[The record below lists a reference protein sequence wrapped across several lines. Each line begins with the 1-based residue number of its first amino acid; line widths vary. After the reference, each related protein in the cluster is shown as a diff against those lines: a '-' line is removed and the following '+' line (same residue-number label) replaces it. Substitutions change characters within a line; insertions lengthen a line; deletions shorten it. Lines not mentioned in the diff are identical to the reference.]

1 MAMPAEADVIVIGG
15 GSAGCVLAARLS
27 EDPSCRVL
35 LLEAGADLPT
45 RSPPEDVADV
55 FPRAYANPRYFW
67 PGLTARLRRGSP
79 EAAFTQARILGGG
92 STVMGLWALRGLAA
106 DFDHWA
112 ASGAPGW
119 GWSDVEP
126 YFRKLER
133 DISRRPGH
141 GVDGPTPIRIRAAAD
156 WPPFTRA
163 LSDACER
170 AGLSLRNDL
179 DTQADDGVYPLPISA
194 DVRRSSV
201 AYDYLDDAVRARPN
215 LWVRT
220 GVEVRRLLFDGRR
233 FAGVALRGEGA
244 AAVRAPAGVLTAGAV
259 YSPHLLMQS
268 GVGSAADLAR
278 VGCPTVQVLEGI
290 GAELQ
295 NHAFVHLGAVLAA
308 GARQD
313 PALRAYVLA
322 CARLSSGLAGG
333 VPGDLLLSF
342 ISRASAHPRGNGL
355 GLIGVQL
362 YAPRSRGRVAARG
375 PDAQPDILFNLL
387 EDEADA
393 ARLVLGAR
401 QAAGLLADPGV
412 RALASDPFLA
422 PRRLP
427 IRLLNKP
434 GLVSKS
440 AGMVLDLLTAA
451 PSRLRRPL
459 LRAGLPGLTF
469 LDALRTEDA
478 FSSAVLES
486 AAPMFHVAGTCGI
499 GRAVDP
505 GLAVLGLHGL
515 WVADAS
521 VMPTIPRANTN
532 IPTIMI
538 AEKAADT
545 IKAALRCSGRSN

>member
-1 MAMPAEADVIVIGG
+1 M
-15 GSAGCVLAARLS
+15 
-27 EDPSCRVL
+27 
-35 LLEAGADLPT
+35 
-45 RSPPEDVADV
+45 
-55 FPRAYANPRYFW
+55 
-67 PGLTARLRRGSP
+67 
-79 EAAFTQARILGGG
+79 
-92 STVMGLWALRGLAA
+92 
-106 DFDHWA
+106 
-112 ASGAPGW
+112 
-119 GWSDVEP
+119 
-126 YFRKLER
+126 
-133 DISRRPGH
+133 
-141 GVDGPTPIRIRAAAD
+141 
-156 WPPFTRA
+156 
-163 LSDACER
+163 
-170 AGLSLRNDL
+170 
-179 DTQADDGVYPLPISA
+179 
-194 DVRRSSV
+194 
-201 AYDYLDDAVRARPN
+201 
-215 LWVRT
+215 
-220 GVEVRRLLFDGRR
+220 
-233 FAGVALRGEGA
+233 
-244 AAVRAPAGVLTAGAV
+244 
-259 YSPHLLMQS
+259 
-268 GVGSAADLAR
+268 
-278 VGCPTVQVLEGI
+278 
-290 GAELQ
+290 
-295 NHAFVHLGAVLAA
+295 
-308 GARQD
+308 
-313 PALRAYVLA
+313 
-322 CARLSSGLAGG
+322 
-333 VPGDLLLSF
+333 
-342 ISRASAHPRGNGL
+342 
-355 GLIGVQL
+355 
-362 YAPRSRGRVAARG
+362 AARG

-538 AEKAADT
+538 AEKAADM
-545 IKAALRCSGRSN
+545 IKAALRCSGRSKLIPAPLRLVAINQPPLPRRSRWHVLWRAEPTACARLLVWDHSVAAEPKMQFSRLALHGRRLRPP